1 MIIGKVSFFPEISQQ
16 SFLFGQR
23 NKYMIFFYVGLGTK
37 ELTFIERLRDV
48 PETLSYAV
56 ILNPNRFLVRN

>member
-1 MIIGKVSFFPEISQQ
+1 
-16 SFLFGQR
+16 
-23 NKYMIFFYVGLGTK
+23 MIFFYVGLGTK